1 MPPFDTK
8 GKSMTPDP
16 KLFDDLVKLTAN
28 TQRVPAPSGVPDM
41 ARAEADERRMVEQEA
56 ASRRLLDAV
65 EHFASVAIGYQ
76 PVVMLI
82 DPNNPGRSKVWTKLT
97 VRDTAKAVLSILPPD
112 EVNALVPAAARV
124 ERIHNTIRKAM
135 PFIPETTGAVARRML
150 SELLREC

>member
-28 TQRVPAPSGVPDM
+28 RNVTLPTPGEVETDEN
-41 ARAEADERRMVEQEA
+41 ARRRLEQDA

-82 DPNNPGRSKVWTKLT
+82 DTANPARSKVWTKLT

-124 ERIHNTIRKAM
+124 ERIHNAIRKAL
-135 PFIPETTGAVARRML
+135 PFIPETTGATARRML